1 MYLEFQLCRS
11 AASDRSSVGISQIK
25 DLFPAR
31 GDARLSPP
39 LALTVP
45 LSPRA
50 ETFFK
55 SRKGIHQ
62 EEHRFREKFLQTFR
76 MESFHIV

>member
-1 MYLEFQLCRS
+1 MRICRS
-11 AASDRSSVGISQIK
+11 FRPDPASEFAQVK
-25 DLFPAR
+25 DLFAAR
-31 GDARLSPP
+31 GDARPPRP